1 MKRIILLT
9 ITALLVNLSFA
20 QDIDLDVKAVGYG
33 RQGGVEKTF
42 KLTPKGNASDI
53 TLSIENFYGDIT
65 IAAVNTPEL
74 VISTKN
80 YEGVPEK
87 AQGLKPLSA
96 TGSDNTD
103 IGLSVTQK
111 GNVIKVSAASR
122 KADGH
127 YLLKVPQNMKVKA
140 DLNSWQAGDFVVS
153 GLTNEI
159 DVKTQNGDVILRNVK
174 GPVVANT
181 LSGDITVIFTGI
193 SQTTPTS
200 ITSTSGDI
208 DVTLPTSTKGAFKLS
223 TISGE
228 VYTDVNFDV
237 KNEEGMRRMA
247 GGMSVDAT
255 LNGGGVNILLKS
267 ISGDVY
273 IRKDK

>member
-1 MKRIILLT
+1 MKKLSIIAITLLGVYSSFCQTGFGVAT
-9 ITALLVNLSFA
+9 ISGHSSGEL
-20 QDIDLDVKAVGYG
+20 
-33 RQGGVEKTF
+33 KTF
-42 KLTPKGNASDI
+42 KFSPKGTTSEI
-53 TLSIENFYGDIT
+53 TLQIENFYGDIEIT
-65 IAAVNTPEL
+65 GVSTSDL
-74 VISTKN
+74 VIETSD

-96 TGSDNTD
+96 TGTENTGL
-103 IGLSVTQK
+103 GLSVVQE
-111 GNVIKVSAASR
+111 GNMIKVSGASR
-122 KADGH
+122 KADGQ
-127 YLLKVPQNMKVKA
+127 YTLKVPQNMKVKA

-247 GGMSVDAT
+247 GGMSVDAN